1 MQFPG
6 WAQRAH
12 PDYATMAA
20 APDSRYSCLMPW
32 GLRATTR
39 AYRLELGGA
48 IARFTTEAVT
58 VIDAMANVGCD
69 SAHFLRM
76 FPAANLI
83 AIEADPATA
92 EILAANLAQI
102 KRAGAAPARVVCA
115 DCVEFLGLQT
125 SASDAPEK
133 NHHADIVY
141 FDPPWCEKAESDV
154 LPERQLPERQLPER
168 QLPERQLPERQLP
181 KRLAQLCVGSLP
193 LAAAAAAALRQI
205 APLVVVKLPPDSLA
219 QFSTD
224 VCAMGATVTAH
235 EIQKP
240 GGDLAYA
247 LAFVR
252 SA

>member
-76 FPAANLI
+76 FPAKFNRHRGRPG
-83 AIEADPATA
+83 D
-92 EILAANLAQI
+92 
-102 KRAGAAPARVVCA
+102 RR
-115 DCVEFLGLQT
+115 D
-125 SASDAPEK
+125 
-133 NHHADIVY
+133 
-141 FDPPWCEKAESDV
+141 
-154 LPERQLPERQLPER
+154 
-168 QLPERQLPERQLP
+168 
-181 KRLAQLCVGSLP
+181 
-193 LAAAAAAALRQI
+193 
-205 APLVVVKLPPDSLA
+205 
-219 QFSTD
+219 
-224 VCAMGATVTAH
+224 
-235 EIQKP
+235 P
-240 GGDLAYA
+240 GGKPHAN
-247 LAFVR
+247 
-252 SA
+252 